1 MYKSWFS
8 KDYRVSL
15 IYLLRML
22 NIADCNLFCILC
34 GIRLLEIILIQ
45 FVGILLVLRSKVD
58 ENNNKWKKEKKDFW
72 SNILR
77 ENTISERSEV

>member
-58 ENNNKWKKEKKDFW
+58 ENNSKWKKEKKDFW

>member
-34 GIRLLEIILIQ
+34 GILLLEIILIQ

-58 ENNNKWKKEKKDFW
+58 ENNDKWKKEKKDFW

-77 ENTISERSEV
+77 GNTISEQSEV